1 MFRTILWAALCGL
14 LFLGGKTQAAGQTL
28 RLQQVLDSAL
38 QFHPAR
44 QAAALKARQQRE
56 LLPMATSLPDPVLNL
71 ESPTGNFYTLGLTQS
86 FDLPAVYRRQ
96 KALQQVQLERAN
108 TEIAVVEQELKYRVA
123 LAFTDWQ
130 YQYAVLRR
138 LAAQDSAVQAT
149 AAVAERLFQQGQGDA
164 LQAQFARL
172 QAATGSVRL
181 RQAEQ
186 RVLQAWENLRAL
198 SGLQRQGPPEPFD
211 ARLLG
216 PVVPIGAGMAGTPA
230 GRVGELGI
238 ALAERELTLTKSRQL
253 PRLTLGYLNQGDR
266 NSPWHNRFN
275 VGLNVP
281 LWRKQYS
288 AGIQAAKTGVDIARQ
303 HLAAQSLEWQAALGR
318 AQAEAAQQRQAL
330 VEYAEVVLPAAW
342 SLSDTARR
350 LYEGGLSDLSAYL
363 RYRNDALEVELSYCG
378 LQRDA
383 QVSALTLL
391 LLNGRL

>member
-1 MFRTILWAALCGL
+1 MFRTILLAALCGL
-14 LFLGGKTQAAGQTL
+14 CFLGGKPEATGQTL

-38 QFHPAR
+38 QFHPVR
-44 QAAALKARQQRE
+44 RAAALKAQQQRE
-56 LLPMATSLPDPVLNL
+56 LLPTATALPDPVLNL

-86 FDLPAVYRRQ
+86 FDFPAVYRRQ
-96 KALQQVQLERAN
+96 KALQQTQLERAN

-130 YQYAVLRR
+130 YQYAVLSR
-138 LAAQDSAVQAT
+138 LAAQDSAAQAT
-149 AAVAERLFQQGQGDA
+149 AAAAERLFQQGQGDA

-181 RQAEQ
+181 RQAE
-186 RVLQAWENLRAL
+186 RGVLLAWENLRAL
-198 SGLQRQGPPEPFD
+198 SGLQRQGLPEPFD
-211 ARLLG
+211 VRLLA
-216 PVVPIGAGMAGTPA
+216 PLESSGAGMAGTPA
-230 GRVGELGI
+230 GRVGELGV
-238 ALAERELTLTKSRQL
+238 AVAERELVLTQSRQL

-288 AGIQAAKTGVDIARQ
+288 AGTQAAKTGVDIARQ
-303 HLAAQSLEWQAALGR
+303 HLATQSLEWQVALGR

-330 VEYAEVVLPAAW
+330 VEYADLVLPAAR

-363 RYRNDALEVELSYCG
+363 RYRNDALEAELSHCG